1 MDLNDAQKEALDALS
16 GAFDSPD
23 AFASALQEQS
33 QRHYQAVYDQGHKA
47 GFGEVNRKLEQAQ
60 AKLEEREQSLES
72 TQSELEQLREETPD
86 AESLR
91 QQWEERELQP
101 LKEQAQ
107 TYKERY
113 TQARRNEALQRVKDH
128 LSDEVADPWVAEK
141 LASEAQQRVDVSDD
155 GVRYL
160 RPDGQAPYAAS
171 DSQDAAKLMAD
182 DLLSEVPEPLRANKR
197 NANGSRYKG
206 NANTGVGS
214 KPKSEYSRS
223 EKAEF
228 FAEKRAAGEDPG
240 EAWSQ
245 LPDE

>member
-1 MDLNDAQKEALDALS
+1 
-16 GAFDSPD
+16 
-23 AFASALQEQS
+23 
-33 QRHYQAVYDQGHKA
+33 
-47 GFGEVNRKLEQAQ
+47 
-60 AKLEEREQSLES
+60 
-72 TQSELEQLREETPD
+72 
-86 AESLR
+86 LR
-91 QQWEERELQP
+91 QQWEERELKP

-128 LSDEVADPWVAEK
+128 LADEVADPWVAEK

-155 GVRYL
+155 GIRYL

-182 DLLSEVPEPLRANKR
+182 DLLSEVPEPLRASKR
-197 NANGSRYKG
+197 NASGSGYKG
-206 NANTGVGS
+206 NAPTGVGS

-223 EKAEF
+223 EKAQF
-228 FAEKRAAGEDPG
+228 YAEARDAGKDPN